1 MNLDVELYS
10 QGYIKASVYN
20 LNGQLVD
27 IIYDGQMGQGKNS
40 LTWNAQSNPSGIYFI
55 NVEGVNGSLANYKI
69 SLLK

>member
-27 IIYDGQMGQGKNS
+27 VIYDGQMGQEK
-40 LTWNAQSNPSGIYFI
+40 
-55 NVEGVNGSLANYKI
+55 
-69 SLLK
+69 